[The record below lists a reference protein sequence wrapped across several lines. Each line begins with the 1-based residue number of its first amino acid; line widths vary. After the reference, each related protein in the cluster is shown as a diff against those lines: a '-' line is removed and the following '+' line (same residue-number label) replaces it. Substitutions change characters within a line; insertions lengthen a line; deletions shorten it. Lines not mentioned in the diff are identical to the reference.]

1 MNNKRESSNIKYS
14 YYIEGQIEEWFIKNL
29 KTELLK
35 IKNKSI
41 CKKHTIIQDGA
52 CSEKGLKSILKPN
65 NCCTTF
71 IIFDDENNNKQKI
84 SNYINSGKN
93 LKKNNAYIIINKPCF
108 EINLLMFF
116 QKLEI
121 NANWD
126 SKQIHHLINQHL
138 KNFNARFTYK
148 HDMNSLKNVLDLVI
162 QNNLIQNFEN
172 NLKYYN
178 DQWNKN
184 KENKSFSTL
193 YELITFLKNQ

>member
-1 MNNKRESSNIKYS
+1 
-14 YYIEGQIEEWFIKNL
+14 
-29 KTELLK
+29 
-35 IKNKSI
+35 
-41 CKKHTIIQDGA
+41 
-52 CSEKGLKSILKPN
+52 
-65 NCCTTF
+65 
-71 IIFDDENNNKQKI
+71 
-84 SNYINSGKN
+84 
-93 LKKNNAYIIINKPCF
+93 
-108 EINLLMFF
+108 MFF

-148 HDMNSLKNVLDLVI
+148 HDMNSLKNVLDLVM